1 MPAVDAVLGQSSTEL
16 ISGMADDLA
25 SFESAAAAASSAA
38 LSGDGGGGGAAP
50 EAVATFEA
58 TVAKVQA

>member
-25 SFESAAAAASSAA
+25 SFESAASSAA